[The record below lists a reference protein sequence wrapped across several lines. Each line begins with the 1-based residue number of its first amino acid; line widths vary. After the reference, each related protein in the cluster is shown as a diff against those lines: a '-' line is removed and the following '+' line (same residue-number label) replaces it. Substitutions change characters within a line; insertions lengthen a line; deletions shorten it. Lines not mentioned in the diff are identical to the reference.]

1 MNALAHMARS
11 IGGFEM
17 RLLAHISR
25 VSAHASNPTALG
37 AISMAA
43 GIGLVMYV
51 MMGKRRV

>member
-1 MNALAHMARS
+1 MNALEHLARS

-17 RLLAHISR
+17 RLLAHIPR
-25 VSAHASNPTALG
+25 VSAHASDPTALG

-43 GIGLVMYV
+43 AVGLLMYV